1 MVYLYNRQFPSVND
15 IVKARIEKINTLGI
29 EVTLPEYDNLDGYI
43 TYSEVSRKRNFN
55 INKIFTVGHDINL
68 VVINVDHIKKYI
80 DLSKKSISD
89 NESNLF
95 TEKYKKYMTLYNMWK
110 FIYQKY
116 YNINGNDINTS
127 DLELFFKKTLWKL
140 STLKKDD
147 NEYIYNTCINS
158 ESNNDII
165 ELLKVDRNDDR
176 NNDRNDDNLDY
187 NKIKVLL
194 DEYIRIKIN
203 VSKPSKEIT
212 IKLLSFAENG
222 LDDIKQVLDYK
233 NYYFYNDIKDD
244 FSLEILYQVNSK
256 YKIIIKQNDFII
268 TNVNYNIDIIEEKVM
283 EVINNNNTEK
293 CILFSIEPPGT

>member
-1 MVYLYNRQFPSVND
+1 MVYLYSKQFPSVND
-15 IVKARIEKINTLGI
+15 IVKARIEQINTIGI
-29 EVTLPEYDNLDGYI
+29 EVTLPEYNNLNGYI

-68 VVINVDHIKKYI
+68 VVINIDHIKKYI

-95 TEKYKKYMTLYNMWK
+95 NEKHKKYMTLYNMWK

-127 DLELFFKKTLWKL
+127 ELELFFKKTLWKL
-140 STLKKDD
+140 SILKKDD
-147 NEYIYNTCINS
+147 NDYIYNTCINS

-165 ELLKVDRNDDR
+165 DLLKNDESDEGSS
-176 NNDRNDDNLDY
+176 DNLDY
-187 NKIKVLL
+187 NKIKELL

-233 NYYFYNDIKDD
+233 NYYFYNDIKND

-268 TNVNYNIDIIEEKVM
+268 TNVDYNIDIIEEKVM
-283 EVINNNNTEK
+283 EVINSKNTEK

>member
-1 MVYLYNRQFPSVND
+1 MVYLYNKKFPSVND
-15 IVKARIEKINTLGI
+15 IVKARIEKISTLGI

-55 INKIFTVGHDINL
+55 INKIFTVGRDINL
-68 VVINVDHIKKYI
+68 VVINVDHIKQYI

-95 TEKYKKYMTLYNMWK
+95 TEKHKKYMTLYNMWK

-165 ELLKVDRNDDR
+165 ELLQIDVL
-176 NNDRNDDNLDY
+176 DDNLDY

-256 YKIIIKQNDFII
+256 YRIIIKQNDFII
-268 TNVNYNIDIIEEKVM
+268 TNVNYNIDIIEEKVI
-283 EVINNNNTEK
+283 EVINNNTEK
-293 CILFSIEPPGT
+293 CVLFSIETPGT

>member
-1 MVYLYNRQFPSVND
+1 MVYLYNKQFPSVND

-55 INKIFTVGHDINL
+55 INKIFTAGHDINL

-95 TEKYKKYMTLYNMWK
+95 TEKHKKYMTLYNMWK

-165 ELLKVDRNDDR
+165 ELLKVDVL
-176 NNDRNDDNLDY
+176 DDNLDY

-203 VSKPSKEIT
+203 VSKPTKEIT

-222 LDDIKQVLDYK
+222 LDDIKKVLDYK

-268 TNVNYNIDIIEEKVM
+268 TNVNYNIDIIEKKVM
-283 EVINNNNTEK
+283 DVINNNNTEK
-293 CILFSIEPPGT
+293 CVLFSIETPGT

>member
-1 MVYLYNRQFPSVND
+1 MVYLYSKQFPLVND
-15 IVKARIEKINTLGI
+15 IVKARIEQINTIGI
-29 EVTLPEYDNLDGYI
+29 EVTLPEYNNLNGYI

-95 TEKYKKYMTLYNMWK
+95 NEKHKKYMTLYNMWK

-116 YNINGNDINTS
+116 YNINGNDIATS
-127 DLELFFKKTLWKL
+127 ELELFLKKTLWKL
-140 STLKKDD
+140 SILKKDD

-158 ESNNDII
+158 ESNSDII
-165 ELLKVDRNDDR
+165 ELLKDEGSS
-176 NNDRNDDNLDY
+176 DNLDY
-187 NKIKVLL
+187 NKIKELL

-222 LDDIKQVLDYK
+222 LDDIKKVLDYK
-233 NYYFYNDIKDD
+233 NYYFYNDIKND

-268 TNVNYNIDIIEEKVM
+268 TNVDYNIDIIEEKVM
-283 EVINNNNTEK
+283 EVINNNNTVK
-293 CILFSIEPPGT
+293 CILFSIEPSGT

>member
-68 VVINVDHIKKYI
+68 IVINVDHIKKYI

-95 TEKYKKYMTLYNMWK
+95 SEKHKNYMTLYNMWK

-165 ELLKVDRNDDR
+165 NLLKIDVL
-176 NNDRNDDNLDY
+176 DDNLDY

-256 YKIIIKQNDFII
+256 YRIIIKQNDFII
-268 TNVNYNIDIIEEKVM
+268 TNLNYNIDIIEKKVM
-283 EVINNNNTEK
+283 DVINNNNTEK
-293 CILFSIEPPGT
+293 CILFSIEPHGI

>member
-1 MVYLYNRQFPSVND
+1 MVYLYNKKFPSVND
-15 IVKARIEKINTLGI
+15 IVKARIEKISTLGI

-55 INKIFTVGHDINL
+55 INKIFTVGRDINL
-68 VVINVDHIKKYI
+68 VVINVDHIKQYI

-95 TEKYKKYMTLYNMWK
+95 NEKHKKYMTLYNMWK

-165 ELLKVDRNDDR
+165 ELLQIDVL
-176 NNDRNDDNLDY
+176 DDNLDY

-256 YKIIIKQNDFII
+256 YRIIIKQNDFII
-268 TNVNYNIDIIEEKVM
+268 TNVNYNIDIIEEKVI
-283 EVINNNNTEK
+283 EVINNNTEK
-293 CILFSIEPPGT
+293 CVLFSIEPHPPGT

>member
-1 MVYLYNRQFPSVND
+1 MVYLYNKQFPSVND
-15 IVKARIEKINTLGI
+15 IVKARIEKISTLGI

-80 DLSKKSISD
+80 DLSKKSICD

-95 TEKYKKYMTLYNMWK
+95 TEKHKKYMTLYNMWK

-165 ELLKVDRNDDR
+165 ELLKIDVL
-176 NNDRNDDNLDY
+176 DDNLDY

-203 VSKPSKEIT
+203 VSKPSKEII

-256 YKIIIKQNDFII
+256 YRIIIKQNDFII
-268 TNVNYNIDIIEEKVM
+268 TNVNYNIDIIEKKVM
-283 EVINNNNTEK
+283 DVINNNNTEK
-293 CILFSIEPPGT
+293 CILFSIEPHGLQPLVL

>member
-1 MVYLYNRQFPSVND
+1 MVYLYNKQFPSVND
-15 IVKARIEKINTLGI
+15 IVKARIEKISTLGI

-95 TEKYKKYMTLYNMWK
+95 NEKHKKYMTLYNMWK

-127 DLELFFKKTLWKL
+127 DLELFLKKTLWKL

-165 ELLKVDRNDDR
+165 ELLKIDVL
-176 NNDRNDDNLDY
+176 DDNLDY

-256 YKIIIKQNDFII
+256 YRIIIKQNDFII
-268 TNVNYNIDIIEEKVM
+268 TNVNYNIDIIEEKVI

-293 CILFSIEPPGT
+293 CVLFSIETPGT

>member
-1 MVYLYNRQFPSVND
+1 MVYLYNKQFPSVND
-15 IVKARIEKINTLGI
+15 IVKAKIEQINTIGI
-29 EVTLPEYDNLDGYI
+29 EVTLPEYNNLNGYI

-95 TEKYKKYMTLYNMWK
+95 TEKHKKYMTLYNMWK

-116 YNINGNDINTS
+116 YNVNGNDINIS

-165 ELLKVDRNDDR
+165 ELLKIDGT
-176 NNDRNDDNLDY
+176 DDNLDY
-187 NKIKVLL
+187 NKIKELL

-222 LDDIKQVLDYK
+222 LDDIKHVLDYK
-233 NYYFYNDIKDD
+233 NYYFYNDIKND

-268 TNVNYNIDIIEEKVM
+268 TNVNYNIDIIEKKVM
-283 EVINNNNTEK
+283 EVINNNNIDK
-293 CILFSIEPPGT
+293 CILFSIET